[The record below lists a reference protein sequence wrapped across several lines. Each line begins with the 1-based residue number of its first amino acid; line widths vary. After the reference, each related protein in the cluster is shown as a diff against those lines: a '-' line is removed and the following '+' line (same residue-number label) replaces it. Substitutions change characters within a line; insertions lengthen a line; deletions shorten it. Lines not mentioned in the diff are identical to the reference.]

1 MNIQVIKTYKES
13 FHDVLSHKME
23 WARAAYGP
31 VILWA
36 IGAILL
42 GIGLFSS
49 GYVIDIEK
57 VMGDYTFFLSNPF
70 LTFSSAVFGIFSFIA
85 LISIAIN
92 GYRYAI
98 LQESRITLNFNLRFI
113 KMVLFGILVSILAGL
128 YLTISGGIVMG
139 AQSVFDNVAVSWI
152 LGILFALYGLF
163 LFFRIV
169 LYPVIISIDQSE
181 PLRISWRLMKGNIL
195 RYIALIIL
203 ITITISIIGFV
214 GGTILGFISYLLD
227 LLSSS
232 LASSLAFVGVILNL
246 AFGIFMLWLSW
257 AVNSK
262 ALGLVYQDLSKK

>member
-1 MNIQVIKTYKES
+1 
-13 FHDVLSHKME
+13 
-23 WARAAYGP
+23 
-31 VILWA
+31 
-36 IGAILL
+36 
-42 GIGLFSS
+42 
-49 GYVIDIEK
+49 
-57 VMGDYTFFLSNPF
+57 
-70 LTFSSAVFGIFSFIA
+70 
-85 LISIAIN
+85 
-92 GYRYAI
+92 
-98 LQESRITLNFNLRFI
+98 
-113 KMVLFGILVSILAGL
+113 
-128 YLTISGGIVMG
+128 MG